1 MRAAGGRIDG
11 AAARL
16 RDRLVSDTV
25 GSAPGA
31 RGATQF
37 PCAQC
42 GSRLVYAPATA
53 DLQCVSCGSRTAIAA
68 VEARVEERDLEAAL
82 AGGLAAEPTVE
93 RLTIACPSCGAQ
105 STLEAADVADRCA
118 FCGTTFVATA
128 VSTRSLKPH
137 WLLPFRIGLE
147 EARTR
152 FQAWARSR
160 WFAPSRLA
168 KEARAGKV
176 DGMYVPYWTFDAET
190 TSRYTGQRGDDHTET
205 EESRDGK
212 RTQRT
217 VTEWT
222 SVRGTVEQDF
232 DDVLVMASRSLPEE
246 HADALQPWDLE
257 ALVPYRDEFVS
268 GFRAETYQ
276 VGLSEGYEKGKA
288 VMAASI
294 RKAICDDIGGNHQ
307 QIDRVETTYS
317 RTTFKH
323 VLLPIWIS
331 SYRFSDKTFRFL
343 VNARTGEVQGERP
356 YSRIKVALAII
367 AAAVVFYSIVW
378 LVQTH

>member
-1 MRAAGGRIDG
+1 M
-11 AAARL
+11 
-16 RDRLVSDTV
+16 VSDTA
-25 GSAPGA
+25 GPAPAA
-31 RGATQF
+31 REVTQF
-37 PCAQC
+37 PCAKC

-53 DLQCVSCGSRTAIAA
+53 DLQCASCGSRVAIAA
-68 VEARVEERDLEAAL
+68 VDEPVEERDLEAAL
-82 AGGLAAEPTVE
+82 AGGLAAEPTLE
-93 RLTIACPSCGAQ
+93 RITIACPSCGAQ
-105 STLEAADVADRCA
+105 STLAAADVADRCA

-152 FQAWARSR
+152 FQAWARSL

-168 KEARAGKV
+168 REASAGRV
-176 DGMYVPYWTFDAET
+176 DGMYVPYWTFDAQT
-190 TSRYTGQRGDDHTET
+190 TSAYTGQRGDDHTET
-205 EESRDGK
+205 TESSDGK
-212 RTQRT
+212 RTERT
-217 VTEWT
+217 VTVWRP
-222 SVRGTVEQDF
+222 VRGTVEQDF
-232 DDVLVMASRSLPEE
+232 DDVLVVASRSLSEKY
-246 HADALQPWDLE
+246 ADALQPWDLE

-288 VMAASI
+288 VMAAVI
-294 RKAICDDIGGNHQ
+294 RRAIGRDIGGDHQ
-307 QIDRVETTYS
+307 RIESVETAYR

-331 SYRFSDKTFRFL
+331 SYRFGDKVFRFL

-356 YSRIKVALAII
+356 YSWIKVACAVI
-367 AAAVVFYSIVW
+367 AAAVVLFAIVW
-378 LVQTH
+378 LMHQTR